1 MWEQLDLF
9 TQQIVVSKGQHI
21 YLAKQLT
28 EHGLSAVGHFVS
40 LLDESE
46 ILIGQV
52 VVAANTH
59 LFVVE
64 KQVANG
70 HIIQQNDLL
79 RVQKTQQ
86 NLEQYLAAK
95 LAADYPIIRT
105 LFDE

>member
-9 TQQIVVSKGQHI
+9 TQQIVVSKQQHI

-28 EHGLSAVGHFVS
+28 AQGLGNVGHFVS
-40 LLDESE
+40 LPDESE

-95 LAADYPIIRT
+95 LKADYPIIRT

>member
-9 TQQIVVSKGQHI
+9 TQQIVVSKQQHI

-28 EHGLSAVGHFVS
+28 AQGLGDVGHFVS
-40 LLDESE
+40 LPDESE

-52 VVAANTH
+52 VVAANTQ
-59 LFVVE
+59 LFFVE
-64 KQVANG
+64 EQVANG
-70 HIIQQNDLL
+70 HIMQQNDLL
-79 RVQKTQQ
+79 CVQKTQQ
-86 NLEQYLAAK
+86 NLEQYLAVK

>member
-9 TQQIVVSKGQHI
+9 TQQIVVSKQQHI

-28 EHGLSAVGHFVS
+28 AQGLGNVGHFVS
-40 LLDESE
+40 LPDESE

-52 VVAANTH
+52 VVAANTQ

-64 KQVANG
+64 EQVANG
-70 HIIQQNDLL
+70 HIMQQNDLL

-95 LAADYPIIRT
+95 LAIDYPIIRT